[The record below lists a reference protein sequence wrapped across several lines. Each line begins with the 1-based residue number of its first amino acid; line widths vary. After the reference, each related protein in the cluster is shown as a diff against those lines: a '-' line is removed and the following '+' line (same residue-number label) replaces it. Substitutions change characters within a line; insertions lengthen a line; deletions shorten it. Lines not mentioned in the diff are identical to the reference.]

1 LWIYLQSWSPV
12 LRTRTREWC
21 ESCRQKRTGVSGN
34 EKGEFQEGSKMQT
47 QYLIS
52 SVIWYA
58 IYWENINQHLVKVS
72 MKIWKCLLLFFKPFL
87 LMIIYIYYSLIEHL
101 TTNLSYILIISEFY
115 IFAVYY
121 TIFEIFLR
129 QDFWMATFWG
139 ISIIIS
145 CSFIH
150 ILIIISTWLEL
161 TELVTC
167 AVTTDVHWLWKLPV
181 YLIQHHSRVASEW

>member
-1 LWIYLQSWSPV
+1 MPDVLTPTLLLHSQCFHSVFKDITGLVWFWDVAMLCRSIWLWTHESSSFNHQIASIVDRHQHTWQV
-12 LRTRTREWC
+12 LGW
-21 ESCRQKRTGVSGN
+21 
-34 EKGEFQEGSKMQT
+34 
-47 QYLIS
+47 
-52 SVIWYA
+52 
-58 IYWENINQHLVKVS
+58 
-72 MKIWKCLLLFFKPFL
+72 IWKLILLFFKPFL